1 MKCMEAQRMI
11 RPFLQ
16 KSLSRTD
23 LKAFL
28 DHVEH
33 CPDCYEE
40 LEINLAIYN
49 TFEQEDPVG
58 PGQRRSQADYDFRSR
73 TQAEIRAARHYLHS
87 AGMRLAVSVMIM
99 MAAEFV
105 LFVALVTG
113 IQYKQSETRENTM
126 LYQLL
131 GQRRKVA
138 VSDQNV
144 ERLRELSQ
152 KAAGY
157 AQGGGR
163 ASEGAPESV
172 TEDAPESVTEDAP
185 ESVTESAA
193 ENVTEG
199 LTEGRAERASESES
213 KGAQKGRRG

>member
-113 IQYKQSETRENTM
+113 IQYKQSQTRENTM

-131 GQRRKVA
+131 GQRRKVP
-138 VSDQNV
+138 VSDENV
-144 ERLRELSQ
+144 ESLRALSQ
-152 KAAGY
+152 MAAGY

-163 ASEGAPESV
+163 ASEG
-172 TEDAPESVTEDAP
+172 APESVTEDAP

-213 KGAQKGRRG
+213 KGAQKGKRG